1 MQIETARLRILY
13 KAFHHSS
20 FISYLPA
27 ELGDCDPAEHLL
39 DLVSEFRFI
48 PNQTEDMEV
57 AIFNA
62 WKECRYK
69 WKSLF
74 YKKL

>member
-1 MQIETARLRILY
+1 M
-13 KAFHHSS
+13 
-20 FISYLPA
+20 SYLPA
-27 ELGDCDPAEHLL
+27 ELGDYDAAEHIF
-39 DLVSEFRFI
+39 DLVSEFRFM

-69 WKSLF
+69 
-74 YKKL
+74 